1 MDKWIVYLTKKGAMF
16 MIPYK
21 NIDGDSGVYA
31 YEYGED
37 YIRVQFSTGSV
48 YLYTY
53 KSAGVQNIEHM
64 KMLAQRGEGLNAY
77 INKTVR
83 KLYARKER

>member
-1 MDKWIVYLTKKGAMF
+1 

-21 NIDGDSGVYA
+21 DIDGDSGVYA
-31 YEYGED
+31 FEYGID
-37 YIRVQFSTGSV
+37 FIRVEFSTRSV

-53 KSAGVQNIEHM
+53 NSAGVENIERM
-64 KMLAQRGEGLNAY
+64 KILAQRGEGLNAY
-77 INKTVR
+77 INKSVR

>member
-1 MDKWIVYLTKKGAMF
+1 MM
-16 MIPYK
+16 PYN
-21 NIDGDSGVYA
+21 NIDGDSGVSA
-31 YEYGED
+31 YEYGAD
-37 YIRVQFSTGSV
+37 YIRVQFSTRSV

-53 KSAGVQNIEHM
+53 NSAGAQNIEHM
-64 KMLAQRGEGLNAY
+64 KMLAQNGEGLNAF